1 MRHNLALVRRQPEQH
16 RVQAWFRSVSNPP
29 TSLVVM
35 ASYQLHEQTEE
46 KQDLSPKQVASA
58 MK

>member
-1 MRHNLALVRRQPEQH
+1 M
-16 RVQAWFRSVSNPP
+16 QAWFRSVSNPP